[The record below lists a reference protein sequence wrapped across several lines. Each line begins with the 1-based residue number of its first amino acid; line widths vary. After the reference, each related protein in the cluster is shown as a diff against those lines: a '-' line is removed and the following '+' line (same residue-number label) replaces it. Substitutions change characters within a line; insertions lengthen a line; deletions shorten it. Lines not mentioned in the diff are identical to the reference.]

1 MSDTV
6 RAVGLD
12 FGTTN
17 SAIAVIG
24 ADGAPR
30 LAHFTRG
37 ATVDSNLELMRS
49 IVFFDEEGAAQGAK
63 TRIAVGN
70 EAIARYLEA
79 GGEGRLVQSLKSFL
93 ADRNFTK
100 TDIMG
105 ETYSLE
111 DLIAPIL
118 IALRESAG
126 KQFGE
131 LGGRVVVG
139 RPVRFSAASSKS
151 DEDLAMRRLDIAVRR
166 AGFDDVVFEF
176 EPVAAACDYASR
188 INRDELVLI
197 ADFGGGTSDFSLLR
211 LSPRRG
217 GAGRQFDY
225 EILGNDGVALAGDV
239 FDGRIV
245 RHAVAPALG
254 RGSRYRTPYGK
265 VLPVP
270 TWTYAK
276 LERWHQLSLL
286 KAPATMHRLR
296 ELVLE
301 AVDPE
306 KMRALVHVIGNDL
319 GYAMFQS
326 VERAKLVLSDA
337 PGAMFAFADGLV
349 AIEMPIAREEFEV
362 WIARELREIELCVDR
377 LLGATGVASASV
389 TTVFLT
395 GGSSFVPAVR
405 RIFNHR
411 FGSDRIRMGNEF
423 TSVVRGL
430 ALRAL

>member
-1 MSDTV
+1 MSETV

-24 ADGAPR
+24 ADGESR
-30 LAHFTRG
+30 LARFGGDGRTESAR
-37 ATVDSNLELMRS
+37 ELMRS
-49 IVFFDEEGAAQGAK
+49 IIFFEEEGEAAGAR
-63 TRIAVGN
+63 TRVAVGN
-70 EAIARYLEA
+70 DAIARYLEA

-105 ETYSLE
+105 ETYTLE

-118 IALRESAG
+118 IELRETAG
-126 KQFGE
+126 EQFGE

-151 DEDLAMRRLDIAVRR
+151 DDDLAVRRLDIAVRR
-166 AGFDDVVFEF
+166 AGFAEVIFEF

-188 INRDELVLI
+188 IDRDELVLI

-211 LSPRRG
+211 LAPRRG

-254 RGSRYRTPYGK
+254 RGSRYQSPYGK
-265 VLPVP
+265 VLPAP
-270 TWTYAK
+270 TWVYAK

-296 ELVLE
+296 ELVRESLE
-301 AVDPE
+301 PD
-306 KMRALVHVIGNDL
+306 KIRALVHVLDTDL
-319 GYAMFQS
+319 GYALFQS
-326 VERAKLVLSDA
+326 VERTKLALSDA
-337 PGAMFAFADGLV
+337 PRATFAFADGPV
-349 AIEMPIAREEFEV
+349 AIEMVVAREEFEA
-362 WIARELREIELCVDR
+362 WIARELHEIEQCVDR
-377 LLGATGVASASV
+377 LMAVARVATAQV

-405 RIFNHR
+405 RIFENR
-411 FGSDRIRMGNEF
+411 FGAGRIRMGNEF